1 MKQQTTPENTLTQ
14 TERIATALRMPKPR
28 NMLTS
33 EARSRLRIMR
43 SPGVIRYIRTLGLAI
58 RFVIQLWWLKRTSFL
73 HGSRQREAASA
84 LYTKQ
89 AKKFSQFAI
98 HMGGLIVKLGQFM
111 SVRIDLL
118 PKEYIDELS
127 RLQDC
132 LPALPT
138 QTIIDV
144 IEAELGKPLDQIYAD
159 FDREPLAA
167 ASLGQVHRATL
178 PDGKQV
184 AVKVLRPGIEDLV
197 TTDLRSIRAILR
209 LFDRWFRLSD
219 FIDLD
224 VLDADFSTTFT
235 NELDY
240 ILEAHNAETFQ
251 LNLLWDPHVDIP
263 QIFWESTTH
272 KVLTMEFMDG
282 VRIDN
287 LTAMDARGIDRKEV
301 AKNLMGIFYEMV
313 LDDGFYHADPHP
325 GNIFVR
331 QDGVIQLID
340 FGMVGS
346 ITSAARHEYGQLV
359 LGLVRRDADAI
370 VSAMKDLGFFGPG
383 ADTRKLTNL
392 MGPYI
397 DEIAGGVT
405 SYYTTSSFV
414 DSVMSGR
421 TNITVDEEILE
432 QLREFIFTQPITLP
446 GQTTFL
452 GKSLITL
459 LGLSLRLDPDID
471 LFATAAP
478 YVTSS
483 SKLRTAYDTLTAAA
497 HEGIDL
503 AKQLFPTAQRLV
515 SVVQKLDD
523 GSLEVEL
530 TARVQQQLIQSQK
543 AQTRRIIR
551 AIAAAAA
558 FLAVILGI
566 RRR

>member
-1 MKQQTTPENTLTQ
+1 
-14 TERIATALRMPKPR
+14 
-28 NMLTS
+28 
-33 EARSRLRIMR
+33 MR
-43 SPGVIRYIRTLGLAI
+43 APGVIRYIRTLGLAI
-58 RFVIQLWWLKRTSFL
+58 HFVIQLWWLSRTSFL
-73 HGSRQREAASA
+73 RGSKQQQAASA

-89 AKKFSQFAI
+89 ARRFSQFAVE
-98 HMGGLIVKLGQFM
+98 MGGLIVKLGQFL

-127 RLQDC
+127 KLQDC

-144 IEAELGKPLDQIYAD
+144 IEAELGKPLDQIYAT
-159 FDREPLAA
+159 FNRVPLAA

-184 AVKVLRPGIEDLV
+184 AVKVLRPGIEDIV
-197 TTDLRSIRAILR
+197 AIDLRSIRAILR
-209 LFDRWFRLSD
+209 LFDRWFHLGEV
-219 FIDLD
+219 IDLD
-224 VLDADFSTTFT
+224 MLDADFSTTFT

-240 ILEAHNAETFQ
+240 QLEAHNAETFQ

-263 QIFWESTTH
+263 QIFWERSTH

-282 VRIDN
+282 VRIDD
-287 LTAMDARGIDRKEV
+287 LDAMDAMGIDRKEV
-301 AKNLMGIFYEMV
+301 AKNLMGVFYEMV
-313 LDDGFYHADPHP
+313 LDDGYYHADPHP

-331 QDGVIQLID
+331 HDGIIQLID

-346 ITSAARHEYGQLV
+346 ITPAARHEYGQLV
-359 LGLVRRDADAI
+359 LGLVRRDADGI
-370 VSAMKDLGFFGPG
+370 VAAMKNLGFFGPG
-383 ADTRKLTNL
+383 ADTRKLANL

-405 SYYTTSSFV
+405 SYYTTSSLV

-421 TNITVDEEILE
+421 TNITVDEKILE
-432 QLREFIFTQPITLP
+432 QLRAFIFTQPIRLP

-478 YVTSS
+478 YVTGS
-483 SKLRTAYDTLTAAA
+483 SKLKTAYDALTAAT

-530 TARVQQQLIQSQK
+530 TGRIRQELIQSQK

-551 AIAAAAA
+551 AITTAAA
-558 FLAVILGI
+558 FLALILGI

>member
-1 MKQQTTPENTLTQ
+1 
-14 TERIATALRMPKPR
+14 
-28 NMLTS
+28 
-33 EARSRLRIMR
+33 MR
-43 SPGVIRYIRTLGLAI
+43 VPGVIRYIATLGLAI
-58 RFVIQLWWLKRTSFL
+58 RFVIQLWWLKRTAFL
-73 HGSRQREAASA
+73 HGSRQQQAASA
-84 LYTKQ
+84 LYTRQ
-89 AKKFSQFAI
+89 ARQFSHFAI
-98 HMGGLIVKLGQFM
+98 QMGGLIVKLGQFM

-127 RLQDC
+127 KLQDS

-138 QTIIDV
+138 QEIIDV
-144 IEAELGKPLDQIYAD
+144 IEAELGRPLDQIYAS
-159 FDREPLAA
+159 FDHEPLAA

-178 PDGKQV
+178 PNGTQV
-184 AVKVLRPGIEDLV
+184 AVKVLRPGIEEV
-197 TTDLRSIRAILR
+197 VATDLRSIRAVLR
-209 LFDRWFRLSD
+209 MLDHWLHLSD
-219 FIDLD
+219 VIDLD
-224 VLDADFSTTFT
+224 LLDQDFSTTFT

-251 LNLLWDPHVDIP
+251 LNLLMDPHVDIP
-263 QIFWESTTH
+263 QIFWERSTH

-287 LTAMDARGIDRKEV
+287 LKAMDQEGIDRAEV
-301 AKNLMGIFYEMV
+301 AKNLMGVFYEMV
-313 LDDGFYHADPHP
+313 LNDGFYHADPHP

-331 QDGVIQLID
+331 HDGIIQLID

-346 ITSAARHEYGQLV
+346 ITPTARHEYGQLV
-359 LGLVRRDADAI
+359 LGLVRHDADRI
-370 VSAMKDLGFFGPG
+370 VGAMKNLGFFGPG
-383 ADTRKLTNL
+383 ADTRKLADL

-405 SYYTTSSFV
+405 SYYTTSSII

-421 TNITVDEEILE
+421 ANITVDEEILE

-459 LGLSLRLDPDID
+459 LGLSLRLDPNID

-478 YVTSS
+478 YVTST
-483 SKLRTAYDTLTAAA
+483 SKLQTAYDALTQAA
-497 HEGIDL
+497 HEGFDL

-515 SVVQKLDD
+515 TVIQKLDD

-530 TARVQQQLIQSQK
+530 TDRVQQQFLQSQK
-543 AQTRRIIR
+543 AQTRRIVR
-551 AIAAAAA
+551 AILAAAAMISV
-558 FLAVILGI
+558 VIGI

>member
-1 MKQQTTPENTLTQ
+1 MK
-14 TERIATALRMPKPR
+14 A
-28 NMLTS
+28 
-33 EARSRLRIMR
+33 
-43 SPGVIRYIRTLGLAI
+43 PGVIRYIATLGLAV
-58 RFVIQLWWLKRTSFL
+58 RFVIQLWWLQRTRFL
-73 HGSRQREAASA
+73 HGSHQQQAASA

-89 AKKFSQFAI
+89 ARTFSQFAI
-98 HMGGLIVKLGQFM
+98 DMGGLIVKLGQFL

-127 RLQDC
+127 QLQDC

-144 IEAELGKPLDQIYAD
+144 IEKELGKPLDQIYAS

-178 PDGKQV
+178 PDGTEV

-197 TTDLRSIRAILR
+197 ATDLRSIRAILR
-209 LFDRWFRLSD
+209 LFDRLFGLSR
-219 FIDLD
+219 FVDLD
-224 VLDADFSTTFT
+224 LLDEDFSTTFT

-240 ILEAHNAETFQ
+240 VLEGHNAEKFQ

-263 QIFWESTTH
+263 QIFWEQSTH
-272 KVLTMEFMDG
+272 KVLTMEYMDG
-282 VRIDN
+282 VRIDD
-287 LTAMDARGIDRKEV
+287 LAAMDAQGIDRADV

-313 LDDGFYHADPHP
+313 LDNGFYHADPHP

-331 QDGVIQLID
+331 RDGIIQLID

-346 ITSAARHEYGQLV
+346 ITPTARHEYGQLV
-359 LGLVRRDADAI
+359 LGLVRRDADRI
-370 VSAMKDLGFFGPG
+370 VAAMKNLGFLGPG
-383 ADTRKLTNL
+383 ADTRKLSEL

-405 SYYTTSSFV
+405 SYYTTSSIV
-414 DSVMSGR
+414 DTMMSGGA
-421 TNITVDEEILE
+421 NLTVNEEILE

-459 LGLSLRLDPDID
+459 LGLTLRLDPDID

-483 SKLRTAYDTLTAAA
+483 SKLQTAYDTLAKAA

-503 AKQLFPTAQRLV
+503 ARALFPTAQRFV

-530 TARVQQQLIQSQK
+530 TERVQQQLLQSQK
-543 AQTRRIIR
+543 AQTRRVVRTIL
-551 AIAAAAA
+551 AATA
-558 FLAVILGI
+558 LMCTIVGL

>member
-1 MKQQTTPENTLTQ
+1 MKGK
-14 TERIATALRMPKPR
+14 AT
-28 NMLTS
+28 
-33 EARSRLRIMR
+33 SRLGGMKT
-43 SPGVIRYIRTLGLAI
+43 PGVIRYIATLGLAI

-73 HGSRQREAASA
+73 HGSHQQEVASA
-84 LYTKQ
+84 LYAKQ
-89 AKKFSQFAI
+89 ARTFSEFAI
-98 HMGGLIVKLGQFM
+98 KMGGLIVKLGQFM

-127 RLQDC
+127 KLQDC

-144 IEAELGKPLDQIYAD
+144 IEKELGKPLDQIYAR

-167 ASLGQVHRATL
+167 ASLGQVHRAVL
-178 PDGKQV
+178 PDGTEV

-197 TTDLRSIRAILR
+197 ATDLRSIRAILR
-209 LFDRWFRLSD
+209 MLDRWFHLSE
-219 FIDLD
+219 FVDLD
-224 VLDADFSTTFT
+224 LLDADFSTTFT

-263 QIFWESTTH
+263 QIFWEQSTH
-272 KVLTMEFMDG
+272 KVLTMEYMDG
-282 VRIDN
+282 VRIDD
-287 LTAMDARGIDRKEV
+287 LTAMDAQGIDRADV

-331 QDGVIQLID
+331 RDGIIQLID

-346 ITSAARHEYGQLV
+346 ITPTARHEYGQLV
-359 LGLVRRDADAI
+359 LGLVRRDADRI
-370 VSAMKDLGFFGPG
+370 VGAMKNLGFFGPG
-383 ADTRKLTNL
+383 ADTRKLADL
-392 MGPYI
+392 MRPYI

-405 SYYTTSSFV
+405 SYYTTSSV
-414 DSVMSGR
+414 IDTVMSGR
-421 TNITVDEEILE
+421 ANITVDEQILE

-459 LGLSLRLDPDID
+459 LGLALRLDPGID

-478 YVTSS
+478 YVTGS
-483 SKLRTAYDTLTAAA
+483 SKLQTAYDTLSEAA

-530 TARVQQQLIQSQK
+530 TERLRNDLLQSQK
-543 AQTRRIIR
+543 AQTRSIIR
-551 AIAAAAA
+551 TILAAAA
-558 FLAVILGI
+558 LIGAVIGF